1 MGRVIVVVGMH
12 RSGTSLVTRG
22 LQAMGVQLGDNL
34 SVDAAPDNAKGHW
47 EDRDVL
53 ELNRRLMRV
62 LALEWDVIGAGDEAL
77 MAAPSL
83 MPLVEQARSLVE
95 AKTAGNTA
103 WAFKDPRTARLW
115 PFWHRVLA
123 QGRWGKPDFVWVI
136 RHPLPVARSLARRD
150 GCTPLKSHLLW
161 LRHNTIPFRD
171 IAANRHVVVDYD
183 RMLRQPRV
191 ELQRMAGALTLEVED
206 EPAIAGFADRFLD
219 PGLRHFGHDGE
230 STASTGLGLV
240 AARAY
245 RILEPVACD
254 SARLTDPDFQARWR
268 DVCQEAATFADVAP
282 RVDITTVAASSLREI
297 ENRLR
302 EEQRRSQSDH
312 ATKLRE
318 QVAETLRGQFAEVG
332 RRVGEAETMLSESQ
346 QKRHEAL
353 ASGLREQMAETL
365 RGQFAEVGRRVG
377 EAETML
383 SESQQ
388 KRHEAL
394 ASGLREQ
401 MAETL
406 RGQFAEVGRRVGEAE
421 TMLSES
427 QQKRHE
433 ALASQHREQFAE
445 VGRRIEQV
453 QSQLLTVESGLE
465 RSRAD
470 LAFAN
475 ELLNKERYSVLKPLL
490 RRTYRFGA
498 RTVQRLPAPV
508 EQRLRRLKRKLLPT
522 SMATTVTIGGVAEAG
537 QVEND
542 IGVFGDF
549 DRSPG
554 CYDILV
560 CPVIDWHFRFQRP
573 QQLAKQLGASGHRVC
588 YLSTTFE
595 PTDAPSFS
603 IQQSPATNVVLVK
616 LGLPGNHPSI
626 YKDLLTDRQR
636 ELLSVA
642 IGRLVEKGRL
652 GNLVAIVDLPF
663 WRSLVEAIPGCLMV
677 YDCMDYHGGFSTN
690 SPKLIEE
697 EPLLLK
703 QADLV
708 ITSSAGLSQ
717 IVGQTA
723 ENVLIRN
730 AGEIAYFGKT
740 AESPAYPSERLVAGY
755 LGAIADWFD
764 IDLVAA
770 AARRFP
776 DWDFVLV
783 GSTDFCDVSRAEKLA
798 NVKLI
803 GEVSYDR
810 AAAWVHS
817 FDVAM
822 IPFKLTKLTQ
832 CTSPVKIYEYL
843 AAGKPVVAT
852 GLPEVRLMGEVAHVA
867 DTGEGFMQLLEA
879 AMAERDDSALAA
891 RRRQWAAA
899 HDWKDRADR
908 LQKAIGSAF
917 PKVSVIV
924 LTYNNL
930 SFTKACLHSL
940 EANTRY
946 PDWELVLV
954 DNASTD
960 GSCEFLAD
968 YSIRNAHAKL
978 IQNDENLGFAAGNN
992 RGLEAAAGEYLVVLN
1007 NDTYVTRGW
1016 LLDLVRHLRQDPN
1029 LGLVGTVTNN
1039 IGNEAKIDI
1048 HYKDMAEMQQAA
1060 YAYTSCHAREELDV
1074 NVVGFFCT
1082 AMPRVVFETVGG
1094 LDERFGLGFFEDDDY
1109 CRRVAEAGYRITIA
1123 EDVFVHHHLSASFDL
1138 LDRERR
1144 QALFDRNKA
1153 LYEEKWGEWTPH
1165 RYRDQ

>member
-312 ATKLRE
+312 ATK
-318 QVAETLRGQFAEVG
+318 
-332 RRVGEAETMLSESQ
+332 
-346 QKRHEAL
+346 
-353 ASGLREQMAETL
+353 
-365 RGQFAEVGRRVG
+365 
-377 EAETML
+377 
-383 SESQQ
+383 
-388 KRHEAL
+388 
-394 ASGLREQ
+394 LREQ

-770 AARRFP
+770 AAHRFP

-783 GSTDFCDVSRAEKLA
+783 GSTDFCDVSRAE
-798 NVKLI
+798 I
-803 GEVSYDR
+803 GR
-810 AAAWVHS
+810 
-817 FDVAM
+817 
-822 IPFKLTKLTQ
+822 
-832 CTSPVKIYEYL
+832 
-843 AAGKPVVAT
+843 
-852 GLPEVRLMGEVAHVA
+852 AHV
-867 DTGEGFMQLLEA
+867 
-879 AMAERDDSALAA
+879 
-891 RRRQWAAA
+891 
-899 HDWKDRADR
+899 
-908 LQKAIGSAF
+908 
-917 PKVSVIV
+917 
-924 LTYNNL
+924 
-930 SFTKACLHSL
+930 
-940 EANTRY
+940 
-946 PDWELVLV
+946 
-954 DNASTD
+954 
-960 GSCEFLAD
+960 
-968 YSIRNAHAKL
+968 
-978 IQNDENLGFAAGNN
+978 
-992 RGLEAAAGEYLVVLN
+992 
-1007 NDTYVTRGW
+1007 
-1016 LLDLVRHLRQDPN
+1016 
-1029 LGLVGTVTNN
+1029 
-1039 IGNEAKIDI
+1039 
-1048 HYKDMAEMQQAA
+1048 
-1060 YAYTSCHAREELDV
+1060 
-1074 NVVGFFCT
+1074 
-1082 AMPRVVFETVGG
+1082 
-1094 LDERFGLGFFEDDDY
+1094 
-1109 CRRVAEAGYRITIA
+1109 
-1123 EDVFVHHHLSASFDL
+1123 
-1138 LDRERR
+1138 
-1144 QALFDRNKA
+1144 
-1153 LYEEKWGEWTPH
+1153 
-1165 RYRDQ
+1165 